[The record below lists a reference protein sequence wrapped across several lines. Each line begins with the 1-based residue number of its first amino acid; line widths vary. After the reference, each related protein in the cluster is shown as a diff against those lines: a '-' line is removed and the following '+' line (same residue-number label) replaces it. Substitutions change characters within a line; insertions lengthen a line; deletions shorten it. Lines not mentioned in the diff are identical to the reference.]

1 MRSLVTGGAGFI
13 GSHLADALVGRGDE
27 VLVLDDLSSGKRE
40 NLDTALEGGATLR
53 ELDISDAA
61 SVLEA
66 TEGFEPEHLFHLAAQ
81 IDVRKSMA
89 DPGFDV
95 RLNVVGTVNV
105 LEAAA
110 RAGAKRLVFT
120 STGGA
125 IYGEGAERPE
135 DVPFAES
142 ARCEP
147 DSVYGQSKL
156 AAEGYVEHFRRSRGL
171 SAGIVRLGNV
181 YGPRQDPA
189 TEAGVVAI
197 FFELA
202 RDGGKP
208 TVFGTGKQTRDYI
221 HVADVVAGI
230 LACEASTEPGPFN
243 VGTGLETDVLTLV
256 ERIGPLFGR
265 DDFEPQFAP
274 PREGEVERTFLDP
287 TLAEKELGFK
297 AERSLDAG
305 LEQTL
310 ATETA

>member
-1 MRSLVTGGAGFI
+1 MRSAVTGGAGFI
-13 GSHLADALVGRGDE
+13 GSHLVDALVERGDD
-27 VLVLDDLSSGKRE
+27 VLVIDDLSAGKE
-40 NLDTALEGGATLR
+40 ANVTEAVGHGAKLERTDVTDAERLLR
-53 ELDISDAA
+53 LFERFRPE
-61 SVLEA
+61 SV
-66 TEGFEPEHLFHLAAQ
+66 FHLAAQ

-95 RLNVVGTVNV
+95 RLNVLGTVNA
-105 LEAAA
+105 LEAAS
-110 RAGAKRLVFT
+110 RTGASRFVFT

-125 IYGEGAERPE
+125 IYGEGEERPDE
-135 DVPFAES
+135 VPFAET

-156 AAEGYVEHFRRSRGL
+156 AAEGYVELYRRIRGL
-171 SAGIVRLGNV
+171 SAGTVRLGNV

-221 HVADVVAGI
+221 YVEDVVAGL
-230 LACEASTEPGPFN
+230 LAFEASTEPGPIN
-243 VGTGLETDVLTLV
+243 IGTGVETDVLELV

-265 DDFEPQFAP
+265 DDFEPQLAP
-274 PREGEVERTFLDP
+274 PRAGEIERTALD
-287 TLAEKELGFK
+287 TSLAERVLGFK
-297 AERSLDAG
+297 AER
-305 LEQTL
+305 TL
-310 ATETA
+310 AQGLKSTFTVEV